1 MVPIRLVRCDDL
13 RLDARG
19 WEVEK
24 AAEKV
29 AEEHR
34 RSTSG
39 SWVGQSVLWA
49 TMTLWNSSLRLLRL
63 EISEES
69 RKRFPK

>member
-24 AAEKV
+24 AAEQV
-29 AEEHR
+29 AEE
-34 RSTSG
+34 RSSEIDVRILGRTIR
-39 SWVGQSVLWA
+39 A
-49 TMTLWNSSLRLLRL
+49 LR
-63 EISEES
+63 
-69 RKRFPK
+69 